1 MYISCYDSYEI
12 NFDHNGR
19 FKVLVDEA
27 GENNIY
33 RALNSQFY
41 CTIEVSK
48 NDEFYSYIKKRMIV
62 KLPTPNKEN
71 KFQLFR
77 LFDYVE
83 EDDAV
88 VWTGYHIAW
97 DLVTGH
103 IKHINMIDMTRKEAC
118 EYILDEAKEF
128 KDHRFSIE
136 EVESNSERQNLQI
149 VRKNPLAALI
159 GSENNTVLNRFNNTE
174 FDFDNFKIKLYNRI
188 GKDTGFLIKEGKNII
203 THRKEF
209 ESKNIITRLIVQGA
223 NELLLPEY
231 YIDSPKIYD
240 YDEIF
245 YGHIVLNDI
254 GVDEENGITE
264 EMAIIALRKAGYDL
278 FEIDRIDEESLSWT
292 ITFDDGQDNDKISY
306 DLKQLLKLD
315 IGDTV
320 NVKLS
325 GTNYMIKSRI
335 LEYNY
340 NFVTNKFIDATVGG
354 ISQTFTSST
363 GNDINAVNE
372 KINSLSYNVATTTN
386 EINANIAQYNLDL
399 NIVKTNIS
407 DLSSDVKDFDSSID
421 SNTKDIAA
429 LLDLIVDLEDII
441 GGASEDLVSIQ
452 QRIKVINENTVKL
465 GLRLDELEHQVI
477 EMKEVVDK
485 VIDHEERLI
494 SIEEKIEELI
504 KLETP

>member
-1 MYISCYDSYEI
+1 MYISCYDSYET
-12 NFDHNGR
+12 NFNHNGR
-19 FKVLVDEA
+19 FKVFVDEA

-33 RALNSQFY
+33 RVLNGQFY
-41 CTIEVSK
+41 CTVEVSK
-48 NDEFYSYIKKRMIV
+48 NDEFSKYIQKRMIV
-62 KLPTPNKEN
+62 KLPTPNKTN

-77 LFDYVE
+77 LLDYVE
-83 EDDAV
+83 EDNSI

-103 IKHINMIDMTRKEAC
+103 IRHINMIDMTRKEAC
-118 EYILDEAKEF
+118 EYILEKAKEAKN
-128 KDHRFSIE
+128 HRFIIK

-174 FDFDNFKIKLYNRI
+174 FDFDNFNIQLYNRL
-188 GKDTGFLIKEGKNII
+188 GKNTGFLIKEEKNII

-209 ESKNIITRLIVQGA
+209 ESKNIITRLIIQGA
-223 NELLLPEY
+223 DELLLPEY
-231 YIDSPKIYD
+231 YVDSPKIND
-240 YDEIF
+240 YDEVF
-245 YGHIVLNDI
+245 YGHIVLNEI

-264 EMAIIALRKAGYDL
+264 ELAIIALRQAAYDL
-278 FEIDRIDEESLSWT
+278 FELDHIDEESLSWT
-292 ITFDDGQDNDKISY
+292 ITFDDGQDNDKLPAE
-306 DLKQLLKLD
+306 LKELLKLD

-320 NVKLS
+320 SVKLKES
-325 GTNYMIKSRI
+325 NHIIKSRI

-340 NFVTNKFIDATVGG
+340 NFVTGKFVDATIGG
-354 ISQTFTSST
+354 VAQAFTSKTST
-363 GNDINAVNE
+363 DITLLNE
-372 KINSLSYNVATTTN
+372 KVDLLSFNVTTATN
-386 EINANIAQYNLDL
+386 EINTNIAQNNLDL

-407 DLSSDVKDFDSSID
+407 DLSTAVKDFDSGID

-429 LLDLIVDLEDII
+429 LLDLIIDLEDII
-441 GGASEDLVSIQ
+441 GGTSEDLVSIQ
-452 QRIKVINENTVKL
+452 QRIKVINENTVQL

-477 EMKEVVDK
+477 EMKETVDK

-494 SIEEKIEELI
+494 LIEEKIEELI